1 MGQSI
6 GMILGSRDSRS
17 AREDK
22 LAIDRRSLI
31 GLSAAGVAAPL
42 IPAPSRAAASPLV
55 SLGVDVTHFGVHPG
69 SPDDQSREFQQAI
82 DAAAAARV
90 PLCVPPGV
98 YMVSDLVLPTGAQ
111 LIGVRGASLLL
122 LGHGASIVASSHA
135 DQVTLQNLVFDG
147 AGRSL
152 PERHGLIS
160 LRETRGLR
168 ILDCTVQAS
177 GGNGI
182 ALEGVAGEISGTT
195 ILGAMKAAIFSL
207 DARGLSIVGNTILN
221 ASNNGILVWRTK
233 SGDDGTQILAN
244 RIEEVAARDG
254 GSGNNGNGI
263 NVFRAASVIVAD
275 NRIKG
280 CAFSAV
286 RGNAASNLQVRGNA
300 ATSLGEIAFSAEFG
314 FEGAVIAGNT
324 VDGAASGISISNFDH
339 GGRLAVCQ
347 GNLVRNLTRGYPKH
361 RRGIGIAV
369 EADSAVTGN
378 VIEGAPM
385 AGILVGS
392 GKYLRDVTVTGNVVR
407 TSPIGIAISVA
418 PGAGS
423 ALVADN
429 LIAGATTGAV
439 IGMEDGKAVT
449 GDLARED
456 GSRFAQLTITGNRVR

>member
-1 MGQSI
+1 M
-6 GMILGSRDSRS
+6 
-17 AREDK
+17 
-22 LAIDRRSLI
+22 
-31 GLSAAGVAAPL
+31 
-42 IPAPSRAAASPLV
+42 
-55 SLGVDVTHFGVHPG
+55 
-69 SPDDQSREFQQAI
+69 
-82 DAAAAARV
+82 
-90 PLCVPPGV
+90 PLCVPPGI
-98 YMVSDLVLPTGAQ
+98 YMVSDLVLPTGSQ

-122 LGHGASIVASSHA
+122 LGHGASIVANSRA
-135 DQVTLQNLVFDG
+135 DQVTLQGLVFDG
-147 AGRSL
+147 AGQPL
-152 PERHGLIS
+152 PERRGLIS
-160 LRETRGLR
+160 LHETRGLR

-182 ALEGVAGEISGTT
+182 VLEGVAGEISGTT

-221 ASNNGILVWRTK
+221 SANNGILLWRTQP
-233 SGDDGTQILAN
+233 GDDGTQILAN

-254 GSGNNGNGI
+254 GSGQNGNGI
-263 NVFRAASVIVAD
+263 NVFRAANVIVAD

-300 ATSLGEIAFSAEFG
+300 ATSLGEVALYAEFG

-324 VDGAASGISISNFDH
+324 IDGAATGISITNFDH

-347 GNLVRNLTRGYPKH
+347 GNLIRNLKH
-361 RRGIGIAV
+361 GPNGSNGIGIAV
-369 EADSAVTGN
+369 EADTAVTGN

-385 AGILVGS
+385 AGIWVGS

-407 TSPIGIAISVA
+407 TSPIGIAVSVV

-439 IGMEDGKAVT
+439 VGMEDGKAVT